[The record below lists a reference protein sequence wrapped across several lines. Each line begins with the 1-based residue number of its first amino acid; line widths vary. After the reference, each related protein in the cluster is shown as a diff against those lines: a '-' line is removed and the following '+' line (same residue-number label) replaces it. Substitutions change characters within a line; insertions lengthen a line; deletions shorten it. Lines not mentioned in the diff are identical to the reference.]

1 MTGGLELENT
11 RLYKK
16 VYGCIM
22 GGACG
27 DALGAPVENMH
38 YLDIEAQFGHVEH
51 FRPFVTPC
59 QGKHPPYEV
68 IDKFGQEQPHS
79 VLWETG
85 GAWGE
90 AAGTYTDDMRFR
102 LLVLQAIV
110 RKGGRIDGMDVARML
125 MDYRL
130 TAWGATPSPAYSWE
144 PPEQPDIE
152 KRWTPGIASV
162 DFIVAAGSRRK
173 ALWPDWGWDGPL
185 GIVNAGRPDLAAEDG
200 YVVAA
205 AVAEA
210 FKPGATYETV
220 VQAAVRYAHTE
231 VPLGR
236 ELAVR
241 IQKALEVADRC
252 KDVYEFRAPYYRKF
266 LNSVNAF
273 SVLET
278 VPAALAFLCIARGD
292 PRAAIVG
299 AANLGRDCDSSACIA
314 GEIAGALAGIEA
326 LPAQWVER
334 VNVANPQPSL
344 PGVARQMT
352 ETLLKMRDDERAR
365 VDVLTALAGPVE
377 PCPPRPAEGSGG
389 RAGDG

>member
-1 MTGGLELENT
+1 MAGGMELENT

-38 YLDIEAQFGHVEH
+38 YLDIEAQFGHVEDLI
-51 FRPFVTPC
+51 PFVTPRE
-59 QGKHPPYEV
+59 GERAPYEAL
-68 IDKFGQEQPHS
+68 DKFDQEEPHS

-85 GAWGE
+85 GAWG
-90 AAGTYTDDMRFR
+90 AVPGTYTDDMRFR

-110 RKGGRIDGMDVARML
+110 RKGGRIDGMDVARTL

-130 TAWGATPSPAYSWE
+130 TAWGATRTPTHSWV
-144 PPEQPDIE
+144 PPEHPDIE

-162 DFIVAAGSRRK
+162 DFIVAAGARRK
-173 ALWPDWGWDGPL
+173 ALWPDWGWDAPL
-185 GIVNAGRPDLAAEDG
+185 GIVNACRPDLAAEDG

-210 FKPGATYETV
+210 FRPGAAYETV
-220 VQAAVRYAHTE
+220 IQVAIEYAYTE

-241 IQKALEVADRC
+241 IEKALEVAGKCR
-252 KDVYEFRAPYYRKF
+252 DVYEFRAPYYARF

-278 VPAALAFLCIARGD
+278 VPAALALLYIARGD
-292 PRAAIVG
+292 PQVAIVG

-326 LPAQWVER
+326 LPAHWVQQ
-334 VNVANPQPSL
+334 VNVANPEPSL
-344 PGVARQMT
+344 PEVARQVT
-352 ETLLKMRDDERAR
+352 ETLLRMRDDERAR
-365 VDVLTALAGPVE
+365 VDALTALAGGQ
-377 PCPPRPAEGSGG
+377 EGT
-389 RAGDG
+389 